1 MEKCLCK
8 KNITTAEGLSI
19 EIIKDIIHLDY
30 EHCACGS
37 FERAFRINYC
47 PICGKNLKEEIKNK
61 KEKKYTLVKRGENI

>member
-61 KEKKYTLVKRGENI
+61 KEKKYTLIKRGKNI

>member
-30 EHCACGS
+30 TNCACGS
-37 FERAFRINYC
+37 FERAFRIN
-47 PICGKNLKEEIKNK
+47 
-61 KEKKYTLVKRGENI
+61 

>member
-61 KEKKYTLVKRGENI
+61 KEKNIH